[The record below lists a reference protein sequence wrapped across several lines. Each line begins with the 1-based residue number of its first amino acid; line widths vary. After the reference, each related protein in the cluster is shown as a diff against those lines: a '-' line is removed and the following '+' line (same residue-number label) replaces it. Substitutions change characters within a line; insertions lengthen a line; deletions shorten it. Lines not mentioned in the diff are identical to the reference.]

1 MKALIPIHHSVQER
15 FARSRGFRP
24 RPYGMSVIAMPHEAR
39 ECIESIVLSIYTDMV
54 NSGASL
60 QETLAAVYLS
70 GCENR
75 SEERRVGKECLTQCR
90 SRWSPYH

>member
-1 MKALIPIHHSVQER
+1 
-15 FARSRGFRP
+15 
-24 RPYGMSVIAMPHEAR
+24 MSILTLPSEDR

-70 GCENR
+70 GCENALVATKAAGG
-75 SEERRVGKECLTQCR
+75 EG
-90 SRWSPYH
+90 